1 MIVFALGLL
10 CMHFATADILQL
22 YSHIDFKLVND
33 NLVDTNI
40 SPQDDHFIFYMCVLF
55 VSLVIVVPIFA
66 EVVYR
71 GVLLDRLY
79 IKLSPLWAIALSSLL
94 FASIYNNFIGSLILG
109 IVLCLIRFKYRTLAA
124 PIFIHML
131 HNLIVY
137 CLIFTSY
144 FVSLSCIP
152 IISGLESDPNIA
164 TITILLSIATLIIG
178 TYCYYVLRDIPKSK
192 FKKRTRSLHKTPL
205 QQTN

>member
-1 MIVFALGLL
+1 MY
-10 CMHFATADILQL
+10 FATADILQL
-22 YSHIDFKLVND
+22 YSHIDLKLVDD
-33 NLVDTNI
+33 NFLDPNI

-94 FASIYNNFIGSLILG
+94 YGSMHNNYIGSLILG
-109 IVLCLIRFKYRTLAA
+109 IILCLIRFKYRTLAA

-137 CLIFTSY
+137 GLILTSY
-144 FVSLSCIP
+144 FVNLSCIP
-152 IISGLESDPNIA
+152 IISGLVSDPNIK
-164 TITILLSIATLIIG
+164 TIAILLSIATLIIG
-178 TYCYYVLRDIPKSK
+178 TYCYYVLRDIPKNK
-192 FKKRTRSLHKTPL
+192 FKKRTRSLHETPL
-205 QQTN
+205 KQTN